1 MFDKTEMRKRFILV
15 CSPPRSV
22 RKFYN
27 DYHSMLVSPAKIFK
41 SFSSDIEIPSNE
53 GCKRVYQLKSD
64 VPNAWS
70 GLLEA
75 WLALTRVKYHGNK

>member
-27 DYHSMLVSPAKIFK
+27 DYHSMLVSPAKKFK
-41 SFSSDIEIPSNE
+41 SFSNEIEIPSNE
-53 GCKRVYQLKSD
+53 GYKRVHQLNSD
-64 VPNAWS
+64 MPNAS
-70 GLLEA
+70 PGLLKA
-75 WLALTRVKYHGNK
+75 WLALTSVK